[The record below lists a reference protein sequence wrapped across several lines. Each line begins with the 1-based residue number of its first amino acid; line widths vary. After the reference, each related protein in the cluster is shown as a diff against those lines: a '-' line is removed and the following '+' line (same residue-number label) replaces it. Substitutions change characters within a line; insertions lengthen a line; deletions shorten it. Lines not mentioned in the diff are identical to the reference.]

1 MKNGK
6 ILVEKQMGLLKLVSD
21 LEFGEV
27 IDERVIEKL
36 KTMQVSGIAPLQYVE
51 SNGKRSVIS
60 SISEMPSFS
69 MFIRR
74 PLSKTETLKLMHG
87 ITNAFAIGQ
96 QGIPVSYIVKD
107 LEYIFVNPE
116 NLEITC
122 ILNPVKQSAIEISEI
137 SGFFRTALSHIKF
150 REEDRD
156 NYVARI
162 LNAINADNFSVNG
175 VNIVLDTIMEEISI
189 NSASM
194 QDTRV
199 NKVDV
204 MRNRAQSN
212 NFQPNPQGMPQM
224 QGGPMPQ
231 QPQMR
236 PQGMPQMQGGAMSQQ
251 PQMRPQGMPQMQGG
265 AMPQQPQM
273 RPQGMPQMQAGP
285 MPQQPQMRPQGMP
298 QMQGGPMPQQPQ
310 MRPQGMPQMQGGP
323 MPQQPQMRPQP
334 APQMQ
339 QPKPAPMPQPVPQ
352 MQQPKP
358 APMPQPAPQMQQPK
372 PALMPQPAPQ
382 MQQPKP
388 APMPQP
394 APQMQ
399 QPKPAP
405 MPQPAPQMQQEKPAS
420 TSKLTQAPV
429 SQPAPQMQQPKH
441 APAPAPQPAPQ
452 SVSQQQRPH
461 LVRKKNNEEIYITKP
476 EFKIGKSH
484 VNADYSI
491 DNNAAISRVHCIIIQ
506 RNGVN
511 YIKDNDSTNGT
522 YVDGKKLSQGE
533 EVLLKNNAE
542 VKLGDEEFVFLLR
555 KGE

>member
-236 PQGMPQMQGGAMSQQ
+236 PQGMPQMQGGAM
-251 PQMRPQGMPQMQGG
+251 
-265 AMPQQPQM
+265 PQQPQM

-310 MRPQGMPQMQGGP
+310 MR
-323 MPQQPQMRPQP
+323 
-334 APQMQ
+334 
-339 QPKPAPMPQPVPQ
+339 
-352 MQQPKP
+352 
-358 APMPQPAPQMQQPK
+358 
-372 PALMPQPAPQ
+372 PQPAPQ

>member
-273 RPQGMPQMQAGP
+273 RPQGMPQMQ
-285 MPQQPQMRPQGMP
+285 
-298 QMQGGPMPQQPQ
+298 GGPMPQQPQ

-339 QPKPAPMPQPVPQ
+339 QPKPAPMPQ

-358 APMPQPAPQMQQPK
+358 API
-372 PALMPQPAPQ
+372 PQPAPQ

-388 APMPQP
+388 API
-394 APQMQ
+394 
-399 QPKPAP
+399 
-405 MPQPAPQMQQEKPAS
+405 PQPAPQMQQEKPAS

-429 SQPAPQMQQPKH
+429 SQPAPQMPQPK
-441 APAPAPQPAPQ
+441 PAPAPQPAPQ

>member
-310 MRPQGMPQMQGGP
+310 MRPQ
-323 MPQQPQMRPQP
+323 P

-339 QPKPAPMPQPVPQ
+339 QPKPAPMPQPAPQ

-388 APMPQP
+388 APIPQP

-405 MPQPAPQMQQEKPAS
+405 IPQPAPQMQQEKPAS

-429 SQPAPQMQQPKH
+429 SQPAPQMQQPKP